1 MAETSDGF
9 KISDEDLKL
18 RGPGE
23 LFGKRQH
30 GYMKMKIG
38 NILTDGPIIRNAR
51 HVAFSLINTDPHLQL
66 KEHRKIREKFIQDY
80 SDMLEFVNIS

>member
-1 MAETSDGF
+1 
-9 KISDEDLKL
+9 
-18 RGPGE
+18 
-23 LFGKRQH
+23 
-30 GYMKMKIG
+30 MKMKIG